1 MSSEKHADP
10 AEIPASLTD
19 TYDIGETLGTGHFS
33 KVKLGINKSTK
44 EKVAIK
50 IIKKPTGNKI
60 SMLKAEVRAPPPPRP
75 RARFFLSAAR
85 PRPLP
90 PLHGKLAA
98 RPLPSAV
105 RSATRAQPAC
115 GRLVA
120 ARAPGCLPDMSAAAD

>member
-1 MSSEKHADP
+1 MSSDKHADP

-75 RARFFLSAAR
+75 RARLFPERRR
-85 PRPLP
+85 PPAPR
-90 PLHGKLAA
+90 
-98 RPLPSAV
+98 
-105 RSATRAQPAC
+105 RST
-115 GRLVA
+115 
-120 ARAPGCLPDMSAAAD
+120 S

>member
-50 IIKKPTGNKI
+50 IIKTPTGNKI

-75 RARFFLSAAR
+75 RARFFLSAANRINGGIDFIVGNGRQFNNGR
-85 PRPLP
+85 PIEFLR
-90 PLHGKLAA
+90 
-98 RPLPSAV
+98 
-105 RSATRAQPAC
+105 
-115 GRLVA
+115 
-120 ARAPGCLPDMSAAAD
+120 

>member
-60 SMLKAEVRAPPPPRP
+60 SMLKAEVRAPLPPRP
-75 RARFFLSAAR
+75 RARFLLSAAR
-85 PRPLP
+85 P
-90 PLHGKLAA
+90 
-98 RPLPSAV
+98 V
-105 RSATRAQPAC
+105 RSWERMVNHVQPRRPAPPPC
-115 GRLVA
+115 AGRRRPKKKIQNRV
-120 ARAPGCLPDMSAAAD
+120 GSAN